1 MKRLMVGLNGLLWC
15 LLWCTGA
22 MAQGMEELRDQ
33 GVLYTQKD
41 QYKQAKIFLD
51 KAYATPEGKQDF
63 KTLYYRAMTAH
74 ELLLLEDAFEMAA
87 AAKAVAQGKT
97 QVLRLQS
104 LQEKLDAL
112 YGKITIK
119 ASENETNPR
128 GRIHIKSETGIINR
142 QKKKQFH
149 TIRDRFKSTDIE
161 VPVSIYLP
169 FGNYRIN
176 EVPVVLEQG
185 GATPEIAVILHKVG
199 GAKDDD
205 DGVSAWVWVGA
216 GTAAAAAGVAA
227 FFLLQSEPEPNRS
240 LDITLPSETF

>member
-1 MKRLMVGLNGLLWC
+1 MMRVWISLIG

-41 QYKQAKIFLD
+41 RYKQAKVFLD
-51 KAYATPEGKQDF
+51 KAYATPDGKKDF
-63 KTLYYRAMTAH
+63 KTLYYRGMTAH
-74 ELLLLEDAFEMAA
+74 ELLLLEDAFAMAA
-87 AAKAVAQGKT
+87 AAKAVAKNET
-97 QVLRLQS
+97 QTLRVQE

-119 ASENETNPR
+119 ASENETNPQ
-128 GRIHIKSETGIINR
+128 GRIHIESETGIINR
-142 QKKKQFH
+142 KKKKQFQ
-149 TIRDRFKSTDIE
+149 TIRDRFKSTDIT

-176 EVPVVLEQG
+176 EVPVALKQG
-185 GATPEIAVILHKVG
+185 EKAPEIAVILHTVG
-199 GAKDDD
+199 GKKDEG
-205 DGVSAWVWVGA
+205 GVSGWVWVGA

-240 LDITLPSETF
+240 LDITLPNETF